1 MVPRRKNQSLSQES
15 RLSPIFDGHVTE
27 EAARGLLPASTY
39 DFSNVGSRGRS
50 MRNVILSVQVS
61 LDGFI
66 ARLNGELDWHLVAAE
81 FNESAKHYPP
91 AIARKQRGL
100 SARSFHPANRSRS

>member
-39 DFSNVGSRGRS
+39 DFSNVGSRGSS

-66 ARLNGELDWHLVAAE
+66 ARLNGELDWHLVDAE
-81 FNESAKHYPP
+81 FNEYAKD
-91 AIARKQRGL
+91 
-100 SARSFHPANRSRS
+100 